1 MRARRF
7 PIITATA
14 LPSVFPGA
22 DASKVV
28 HVSRGPTI
36 TKDTRLAN
44 ATSASRRT
52 RAPEGEGAVVGEARL
67 RSA

>member
-7 PIITATA
+7 PIIAATL

-28 HVSRGPTI
+28 HVSRGPTF

-44 ATSASRRT
+44 ATSASLGVRLS
-52 RAPEGEGAVVGEARL
+52 GVVAQ
-67 RSA
+67 SAG